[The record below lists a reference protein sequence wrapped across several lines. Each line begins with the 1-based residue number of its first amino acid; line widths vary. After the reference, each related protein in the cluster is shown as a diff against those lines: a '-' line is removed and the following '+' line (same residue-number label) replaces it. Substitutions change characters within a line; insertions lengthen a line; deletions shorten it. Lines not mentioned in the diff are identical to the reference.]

1 MAIVDKI
8 KKADGKNKKGGIR
21 SFREGTVRFDIQS
34 IIMAV
39 LTTLTIIT
47 TIIMGLLIYNRFK
60 ISAEETSV
68 SGAEDIIDS
77 VVDKIDGDL
86 LEIRQISNVA
96 NYNIVQQYDV
106 SDQMLNKEFSLLYEI
121 NSDKIQSM
129 ALF

>member
-8 KKADGKNKKGGIR
+8 KKADEKNKKGGIR
-21 SFREGTVRFDIQS
+21 SFREGTVKFDIQS

-68 SGAEDIIDS
+68 SGAEDIIGRFQMWQIIILFS
-77 VVDKIDGDL
+77 NMMYQTKCLIKSLVYYMKL
-86 LEIRQISNVA
+86 IRTKYKVWHYMI
-96 NYNIVQQYDV
+96 
-106 SDQMLNKEFSLLYEI
+106 LPESLLQL
-121 NSDKIQSM
+121 N
-129 ALF
+129 L

>member
-8 KKADGKNKKGGIR
+8 KKADGKNKKGCIR

-68 SGAEDIIDS
+68 SGAEDIIES

-86 LEIRQISNVA
+86 LDIRQISNVA

-106 SDQMLNKEFSLLYEI
+106 SDQMLNKEFI
-121 NSDKIQSM
+121 I
-129 ALF
+129 